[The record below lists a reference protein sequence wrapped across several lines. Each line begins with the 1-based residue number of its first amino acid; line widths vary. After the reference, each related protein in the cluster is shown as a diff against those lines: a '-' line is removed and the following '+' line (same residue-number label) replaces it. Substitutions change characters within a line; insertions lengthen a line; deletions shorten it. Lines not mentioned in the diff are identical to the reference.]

1 MSQNSSGVVLLD
13 DPHIATLRKR
23 FLLEETI
30 PFSPLALF
38 TKAFA
43 LWFYLIQVSE
53 TDVPGIGERTKHHVL
68 VRPEF
73 ADARDACGRAA
84 SSVATPSNQRAV
96 NSVLLIHGRYRLRVS
111 TPAHQ
116 SATCFVFEAI
126 DEGCVSEQGDPL
138 PATPVALKFM
148 LVKAQFVREV
158 DARLMGF
165 DPALVIDIIRTH
177 PDIRELGVLDGYAD
191 RIAITLPNGAVLNK
205 QSAEKMFCL
214 VLPLAEQNLFVVL
227 KQERFAGID
236 LDSIRHVTKQI
247 IVCVQNMH
255 GKGVIHADIKPLNIM
270 RRQGAWSLVDLDAVC
285 RIGQDTVGLK
295 SSSGYVPPEA
305 VYVSSDDSLAM
316 VRSEAVRNIVGE
328 ECELLITDPSF
339 DIWSLG
345 CILYQLINRDV
356 LPLFQ
361 CGQDDNFS
369 SDWSRPDNLFE
380 LAQWCDDFKESKLA
394 LIDDPL
400 ARNLVSS
407 MLI

>member
-1 MSQNSSGVVLLD
+1 M
-13 DPHIATLRKR
+13 
-23 FLLEETI
+23 
-30 PFSPLALF
+30 
-38 TKAFA
+38 
-43 LWFYLIQVSE
+43 
-53 TDVPGIGERTKHHVL
+53 
-68 VRPEF
+68 
-73 ADARDACGRAA
+73 
-84 SSVATPSNQRAV
+84 
-96 NSVLLIHGRYRLRVS
+96 
-111 TPAHQ
+111 
-116 SATCFVFEAI
+116 FEAI
-126 DEGCVSEQGDPL
+126 DESFVSEQGDPL

-165 DPALVIDIIRTH
+165 DPARVIDIIRTH
-177 PDIRELGVLDGYAD
+177 LDTRELGVLDGYVD
-191 RIAITLPNGAVLNK
+191 RIAITLPNGTVLNK

-345 CILYQLINRDV
+345 
-356 LPLFQ
+356 
-361 CGQDDNFS
+361 
-369 SDWSRPDNLFE
+369 
-380 LAQWCDDFKESKLA
+380 
-394 LIDDPL
+394 
-400 ARNLVSS
+400 
-407 MLI
+407 